1 VNPLSLSQGCSV
13 FRLALQT
20 YVLRAVSGAVMA
32 LAVLTGTSP
41 IKERPVHSQ
50 PNIVMI
56 VADDLGFSDLGCY
69 GSEVNTPELDRL
81 AANGLRFRQ
90 FYNCARCCPSR
101 ASILT
106 GLYPHEAGVGHM
118 LEDWHPP
125 GYTHGL
131 NEECATIGEL
141 LRAGGYR
148 TYHVGKWHVGGVGQ
162 KDPRNHPVNRG
173 FDHAHGTGGGGNY
186 FNLHPLYDDLKPVQ
200 PGPGFYAT
208 DAFADWG
215 IEMIRRHQRESAG
228 RPFFL
233 HLCFTAPHFP
243 LQAHPP
249 DIARHRGQYKIGWD
263 ELRKH
268 RFERQKALGLVDP
281 HWNLSPRDPIA
292 RAWDDTPEIDRDE
305 WDLRMSVYAGMI
317 GCLDRNIARVLE
329 ELRQAGLIENTV
341 VIFFSDN
348 GASAEALDSYPDPTR
363 GHKPGSITGSAESHR
378 CLEVAWANAANTP
391 FREHKMWV
399 HEGGISTPLIIA
411 WPGRIKNP
419 GSWTSQVGHVTDLMP
434 TCLELAHAEYP
445 KAFQGRKLK
454 PLEGKSLL
462 PVLEGGTLGP
472 RTLAWE
478 HEGNR
483 AIREGDLKLV
493 AQFRQPW
500 QLYDLKADRT
510 ETHNLAA
517 ERPDDVRRLKER
529 WQKWADRVGVVDNET
544 LPDAK
549 YRPTRQ
555 YRKKS
560 EPVPDPY

>member
-1 VNPLSLSQGCSV
+1 V
-13 FRLALQT
+13 FHLALHT
-20 YVLRAVSGAVMA
+20 YGIRAFCGAVMA
-32 LAVLTGTSP
+32 AIVLTGTSP
-41 IKERPVHSQ
+41 IKERSVNTR

-69 GSEVNTPELDRL
+69 GSEVSTLELNRL
-81 AANGLRFRQ
+81 AANGLRFKQ

-118 LEDWHPP
+118 LEQWHPP

-131 NEECATIGEL
+131 NEECATIAEL
-141 LRAGGYR
+141 LRTGGYR

-162 KDPRNHPVNRG
+162 KDPRNHPINRG

-186 FNLHPLYDDLKPVQ
+186 FKLYPLYDDLKSIQ

-208 DAFADWG
+208 DTFADWG
-215 IEMIRRHQRESAG
+215 VAAIRQHQREQAG

-243 LQAHPP
+243 LQAHPV
-249 DIARHRGQYKIGWD
+249 DIARHRGDYKIGWD
-263 ELRKH
+263 ELRKQ
-268 RFERQKALGLVDP
+268 RFARQKSIGLIDP
-281 HWNLSPRDPIA
+281 KWNLSARDPIA
-292 RAWDDTPEIDRDE
+292 RAWNETPEADRDE
-305 WDLRMSVYAGMI
+305 WDLRMSVYAAMI
-317 GCLDRNIARVLE
+317 ECLDRGIARVLDE
-329 ELRQAGLIENTV
+329 IRQAGLTENTV

-348 GASAEALDSYPDPTR
+348 GASAEALNSYPNPAR
-363 GHKPGSITGSAESHR
+363 GHQPGSVTGTAESHR
-378 CLEVAWANAANTP
+378 CLEVGWANAANTP

-399 HEGGISTPLIIA
+399 HEGGISTPLIIS
-411 WPGRIKNP
+411 WPGMIKHP
-419 GSWTSQVGHVTDLMP
+419 GSWTPQVGHVVDLMP
-434 TCLELAHAEYP
+434 TCLELAHVEYP
-445 KAFQGRKLK
+445 KVLQGRTLK
-454 PLEGKSLL
+454 PLEGQSLV
-462 PVLEGGTLGP
+462 PVLERRAPVP

-510 ETHNLAA
+510 ETHDLAA
-517 ERPDDVRRLKER
+517 ERPDEVRRLTAL
-529 WQKWADRVGVVDNET
+529 WQKWADRVGVVNNET
-544 LPDAK
+544 LPESK
-549 YRPTRQ
+549 YHPTRQ

-560 EPVPDPY
+560 EPVPESD

>member
-1 VNPLSLSQGCSV
+1 VLSVSLHTFWVRAVGGTV
-13 FRLALQT
+13 LALT
-20 YVLRAVSGAVMA
+20 
-32 LAVLTGTSP
+32 VLTGSAP
-41 IKERPVHSQ
+41 IKERPVKSR

-69 GSEVNTPELDRL
+69 GSEVSTPELNRL
-81 AANGLRFRQ
+81 AANGLRFKQ

-118 LEDWHPP
+118 CEQWHPP
-125 GYTHGL
+125 GYTSGL
-131 NEECATIGEL
+131 NEECATIAEV
-141 LRAGGYR
+141 LRTGGYR

-162 KDPRNHPVNRG
+162 KDPRNLPINRG

-186 FNLHPLYDDLKPVQ
+186 FKLYPLYDDLKPIE

-208 DAFADWG
+208 DVFADWG
-215 IEMIRRHQRESAG
+215 VAAIRQHQREQAG

-243 LQAHPP
+243 LQAHLV
-249 DIARHRGQYKIGWD
+249 DIARHRGAYKIGWD
-263 ELRKH
+263 ELRKR
-268 RFERQKALGLVDP
+268 RFERQKSLGLIDP
-281 HWNLSPRDPIA
+281 NWNLSPRDPIA
-292 RAWDDTPEIDRDE
+292 RAWSETPEADRDE

-317 GCLDRNIARVLE
+317 ECLDRGIARVLDE
-329 ELRQAGLIENTV
+329 IRQSGLTENTV
-341 VIFFSDN
+341 VVFFSDN
-348 GASAEALDSYPDPTR
+348 GASAEALNSYPNPAR
-363 GHKPGSITGSAESHR
+363 GHQPGSVTGTAESHR
-378 CLEVAWANAANTP
+378 CLEVGWANAANTP

-399 HEGGISTPLIIA
+399 HEGGISTPLIISR
-411 WPGRIKNP
+411 PGMIKHS
-419 GSWTSQVGHVTDLMP
+419 GSWTPQVGHVIDLMP
-434 TCLELAHAEYP
+434 TCLELAHVEYP
-445 KAFQGRKLK
+445 KVLQGKTLK
-454 PLEGKSLL
+454 PLEGQSLV
-462 PVLEGGTLGP
+462 PVLEGRAPIP

-483 AIREGDLKLV
+483 AIRDGDMKLV

-510 ETHNLAA
+510 ETHDLAA
-517 ERPDDVRRLKER
+517 QRPEDVRRLAAR

-549 YRPTRQ
+549 YRPTRE

-560 EPVPDPY
+560 EPVPDAD